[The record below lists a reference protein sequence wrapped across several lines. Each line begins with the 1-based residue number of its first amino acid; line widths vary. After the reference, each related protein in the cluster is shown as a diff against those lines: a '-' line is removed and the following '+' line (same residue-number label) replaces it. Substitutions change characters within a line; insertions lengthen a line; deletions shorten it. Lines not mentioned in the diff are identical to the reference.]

1 MRTPFQR
8 PQRRILTL
16 RGENLDESISE
27 LIVAT
32 GCQVLAEL
40 IELNKKGWEDPGLD
54 AQFKKWRNISAIRST
69 PETAISWL
77 RTYCK
82 SMHEMNRQLKLIP
95 DGPASFLDLG
105 CAPGG
110 YSKCVLETNPRAV
123 GTGICLSKNDGGHL
137 FMLAKHLRA
146 RYSVHYADMT
156 KYDLR
161 DGESTRR
168 GRALPFTPASFD
180 MVIAD
185 GHALHTREFGTKD
198 PHILLVCQI
207 AIALKAVKDGGA
219 IFIKLAKLT
228 SFATASIIYL
238 FDSISSSLETI
249 KPRTVHGNRRTFYA
263 AVRGVRRGETLEGY
277 IKTLQEMQQ
286 NLNDIPSD
294 SDEDLDG
301 SILSIYEQIITP
313 AQLKEEY
320 IPRLAE
326 LGTPVWSAQKEA
338 LADLIEKKGGSKVG
352 SKEEGVPQ
360 EED

>member
-1 MRTPFQR
+1 MRTAFQR

-54 AQFKKWRNISAIRST
+54 AQFEKWRNISALKST

-77 RTYCK
+77 RTYCT
-82 SMHEMNRQLKLIP
+82 SMREMNRQLKFIP
-95 DGPASFLDLG
+95 DGPTSFLDLG

-123 GTGICLSKNDGGHL
+123 GTGICLSKKDGGHL
-137 FMLAKHLRA
+137 FMLAKHFRT
-146 RYSVHYADMT
+146 RYTVHFADMT

-198 PHILLVCQI
+198 PHILIICQI
-207 AIALKAVKDGGA
+207 IIALKAVKDGGV

-228 SFATASIIYL
+228 SFATASILYL

-263 AVRGVRRGETLEGY
+263 V
-277 IKTLQEMQQ
+277 EMQ
-286 NLNDIPSD
+286 LTMEDIASD

-301 SILSIYEQIITP
+301 SILPIYEQIITP

-320 IPRLAE
+320 IPRLVE
-326 LGTPVWSAQKEA
+326 LGTPVWRVQKEA
-338 LADLIEKKGGSKVG
+338 LADLIGKKGRSKVG
-352 SKEEGVPQ
+352 SEEEEVPQ